1 MNKRGDIPMV
11 LLFFSA
17 LFLAV
22 AALFVMASFKGGLGV
37 DSEGKSKIINEMAFL
52 ENYIIAKTK
61 EIAYELIGGAGQL
74 KDEVELKKRF
84 AEIASEKNYGI
95 KGMENYYGRIL
106 RGEFEFNRDAEK
118 YWFEMKGLSLKVSR
132 GANFIERNI
141 DLRIEFDYS
150 GDVVTDVRV
159 LVIA

>member
-1 MNKRGDIPMV
+1 MNKRGDIPLI

-22 AALFVMASFKGGLGV
+22 AALFVMSSFKGGLDVG
-37 DSEGKSKIINEMAFL
+37 SEGRSGIINEIAFL
-52 ENYIIAKTK
+52 EDYIIAKTK

-74 KDEVELKKRF
+74 KNDEELKKRF

-95 KGMENYYGRIL
+95 SGLENYYGKIL
-106 RGEFEFNRDAEK
+106 RGEFEFNRDENK
-118 YWFEMKGLSLKVSR
+118 YWFEMKGLSLRVSR
-132 GANFIERNI
+132 GANSIERNI

-150 GDVVTDVRV
+150 GDVVTDGF
-159 LVIA
+159 